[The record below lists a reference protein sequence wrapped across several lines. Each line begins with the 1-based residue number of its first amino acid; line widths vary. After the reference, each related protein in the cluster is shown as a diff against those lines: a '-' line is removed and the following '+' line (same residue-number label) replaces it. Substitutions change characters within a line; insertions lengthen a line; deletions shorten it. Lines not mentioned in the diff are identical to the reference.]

1 MIKKPYTYLFYSVIA
16 FVLFA
21 VAVCSVASGRLS
33 LVSFEDFFMF
43 LLPLAIGLILAV
55 KFFIEKRKG

>member
-16 FVLFA
+16 FILFA

-43 LLPLAIGLILAV
+43 LLPLAICLILAV